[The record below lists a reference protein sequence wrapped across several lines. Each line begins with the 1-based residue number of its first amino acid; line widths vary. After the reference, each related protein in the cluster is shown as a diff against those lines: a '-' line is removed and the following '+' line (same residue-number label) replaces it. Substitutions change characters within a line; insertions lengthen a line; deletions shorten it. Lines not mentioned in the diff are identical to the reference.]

1 MPTFREKKDRRQLFR
16 GMQIGG
22 SGEVMRRRPQVS
34 WGPAV
39 QETPD
44 PMAHSG
50 KIPRVLQCQDLLVRT
65 NKLKFHSDQ
74 C

>member
-1 MPTFREKKDRRQLFR
+1 MPVFREKGDKRQLFR
-16 GMQIGG
+16 GMPIGG
-22 SGEVMRRRPQVS
+22 SEEVMRRRPQVS
-34 WGPAV
+34 WDPAV

-44 PMAHSG
+44 LRAHSG

-65 NKLKFHSDQ
+65 NKLSFHSDQ